1 MQACR
6 PWLEA
11 EIDAVRPAVLVA
23 LGSTAARTLFG
34 PQFRVLRE
42 RGQLRKT
49 SWAEHS
55 VATLH
60 PSAVLRADTPQT
72 GEQYFQWIVS
82 DLRLATIA
90 AAPG

>member
-1 MQACR
+1 M
-6 PWLEA
+6 
-11 EIDAVRPAVLVA
+11 
-23 LGSTAARTLFG
+23 
-34 PQFRVLRE
+34 
-42 RGQLRKT
+42 RKT